1 MPGKLEFSFNA
12 QKIGEYLLDKEVMTI
27 GRKEENDICI
37 ENLAVSGHHAK
48 LLTLFD
54 DSFLEDLDSTNGT
67 FVNGQ
72 PIKKHPLK
80 NGDVITIGKHEL
92 RYLNDSISADD
103 DGEKTVLIRPK
114 TQQPTYPNSVM
125 PNEIDYEPGA
135 ATAKE
140 KLEEAKLQILNGTGA
155 GKELPLMKSSIKL
168 GKSGAEIVQIN
179 RRPDGHFIVCLD
191 TPVGSAT
198 PKVNGE
204 EIGDGARKLE
214 NHDVIEINRLKIE
227 YYLAS

>member
-12 QKIGEYLLDKEVMTI
+12 QKIGEYILDKEVMTI
-27 GRKEENDICI
+27 GRKEDNDICI

-54 DSFLEDLDSTNGT
+54 DSFLEDLESTNGT
-67 FVNGQ
+67 YVNGQ

-92 RYLNDSISADD
+92 RYLNENIGAD

-114 TQQPTYPNSVM
+114 VQQQQPTYPNSVL
-125 PNEIDYEPGA
+125 PNEIEFDPG
-135 ATAKE
+135 TNRKE
-140 KLEEAKLQILNGTGA
+140 FEEAKLQILNGTGA

-168 GKSGAEIVQIN
+168 GKSGSEIVQIN

-191 TPVGSAT
+191 TPAGTAP